1 MAVAFTRLLRDDA
14 RPLLQRLTMPVLLL
28 WGERDPLVPLVYAEQ
43 MRAMIPNSRLQVIP
57 HAGHIPMWENPEAFN
72 AALLEFLRT
81 VDPSPAAREWR
92 AAPGEGFS
100 WVPSGVTSG
109 IVHREAGRARDV
121 VLIHGLGMSSAYFD
135 KFARALFNRGRSPIA
150 PDLPGFGESDNAP
163 PGGPIEHASI
173 LATWADALAIRDA
186 TWIGHSLGCNAVA
199 HVARARPDLV
209 REWICIGPLWSPR
222 SPARLLAAL
231 LIDAFREQLSLFIY
245 VIPAYWRC
253 GLWRWFATLSRYCDD
268 LRTEPPSPAR
278 MIAGE
283 KDPLPDRNWIK
294 KLDFVPGAH
303 ACQFTFPAETASAVT
318 EKLFDRVAGDQNEER
333 DHRGDDGHRPLTG
346 AARDSE

>member
-1 MAVAFTRLLRDDA
+1 
-14 RPLLQRLTMPVLLL
+14 
-28 WGERDPLVPLVYAEQ
+28 
-43 MRAMIPNSRLQVIP
+43 
-57 HAGHIPMWENPEAFN
+57 
-72 AALLEFLRT
+72 
-81 VDPSPAAREWR
+81 
-92 AAPGEGFS
+92 
-100 WVPSGVTSG
+100 
-109 IVHREAGRARDV
+109 VHREAGRARDV

-186 TWIGHSLGCNAVA
+186 TWIGQSLGCNAVA

-333 DHRGDDGHRPLTG
+333 DHRGDDGHHPLTR